1 MLLWKN
7 NWIFR
12 DQLQSLNGPRIVYL
26 NQLSEENLIAQVQ
39 HFCRIFVP
47 ARFSHGSVSFN
58 ACLSDVKFNE
68 SKLLWECNVK
78 TTFRRNDISEWFLMD
93 ETISGIRSATSC
105 CTKIINIYL
114 LQHLKIVH
122 RCKKEVIRYLILI
135 INIRYD

>member
-105 CTKIINIYL
+105 CTKIIDTCYNISKL
-114 LQHLKIVH
+114 
-122 RCKKEVIRYLILI
+122 CKKEVIRYLILI